1 MEYGLKDKVV
11 LITGTNNPR
20 GIGAAIAMA
29 FAKEGAKVAMVYK
42 RLDFP
47 YDGNKTDKNSFDSYY
62 KALSEDSS
70 VVEAE
75 IRKITSDYMIIESD
89 ITIEANIGHIYDQIE
104 NRFGMVNIL
113 TNNAGM
119 YAENDT
125 IFTITSADIDTTYD
139 VEVKGTI
146 MMTHEFVKRFS
157 KRVESSSTENEPLK
171 QRLMDRGYRKG
182 LDTSNIPSD
191 LYGRVINL
199 STDSAQVFAGQI
211 AYGSSK
217 AAVEALTRSIAME
230 VGYLG
235 ITVNAIAPGPTQT
248 GWIDKELEKSVLPSI
263 PLNRLGQPQDIANAI
278 LFLASDKASWITG
291 QVIKVSGGH
300 AL

>member
-20 GIGAAIAMA
+20 GIGAEIAMA

-47 YDGNKTDKNSFDSYY
+47 YDGEKTDENSFDSYY

-75 IRKITSDYMIIESD
+75 MRKITSDYMIIESD
-89 ITIEANIGHIYDQIE
+89 ITIEANIAHIYDQIE

-113 TNNAGM
+113 INNAGM

-157 KRVESSSTENEPLK
+157 KRAEGSSTENETLK
-171 QRLMDRGYRKG
+171 QRMDRGYRKG

-263 PLNRLGQPQDIANAI
+263 PLGRLGQPQDIANAI

>member
-1 MEYGLKDKVV
+1 
-11 LITGTNNPR
+11 
-20 GIGAAIAMA
+20 
-29 FAKEGAKVAMVYK
+29 
-42 RLDFP
+42 
-47 YDGNKTDKNSFDSYY
+47 
-62 KALSEDSS
+62 
-70 VVEAE
+70 
-75 IRKITSDYMIIESD
+75 MIIESD
-89 ITIEANIGHIYDQIE
+89 ITIEANIANIYDQIE

-113 TNNAGM
+113 INNAGM

-125 IFTITSADIDTTYD
+125 IFTITSAAIDTTYD

-146 MMTHEFVKRFS
+146 MMTHEFVKRFC
-157 KRVESSSTENEPLK
+157 KRAESSSTENQTLK
-171 QRLMDRGYRKG
+171 QRLMDRSYRKG
-182 LDTSNIPSD
+182 LDSSNVPSD

-263 PLNRLGQPQDIANAI
+263 PLGRLDQPQDIANAI